1 MLMLTSTIRERMERS
16 LSRTE
21 KRLLTLEMDL
31 EVNQALP
38 LRQTAKLL
46 LLEVKSSLLARL
58 ISLLFRPSP

>member
-1 MLMLTSTIRERMERS
+1 MLMLMSTIRERMERS
-16 LSRTE
+16 LSRTK